1 MLMNH
6 EPTQSKTQSKIKLQ
20 ESLENYSLA
29 ELRELLEAIDR
40 ELEARSFADSIEAQM
55 RLFLRR
61 RNQ

>member
-1 MLMNH
+1 MNH

-20 ESLENYSLA
+20 DSLENYSLA
-29 ELRELLEAIDR
+29 ELREFLEAIDR